1 MAWWNAFDKL
11 DDALKVVVDA
21 TFGWSNTL
29 QEMHLDNIRTK
40 NQKDILE
47 TQAKLDAE
55 RQKLEYEIAEREKK
69 YQFEIE
75 KEQNSEKKEI
85 LKLEQELYHK
95 DMQFKVEMV
104 GKITEIVS
112 GLQNEHSRRV
122 MALLTEYKQQ
132 QIFIINGL
140 KDSHNQNMKQI
151 TEESKEYREQFPEI
165 YTIKIEQL
173 KVELS
178 SHQKLLSDIT
188 TGMNTDLQN
197 IQKWLLDSS
206 RFNAEE
212 FVLKISGSKEEA
224 NNFQNFLNDKKIDMK
239 MITGRSEDTPP
250 AP

>member
-1 MAWWNAFDKL
+1 MAWWNIFDKL
-11 DDALKVVVDA
+11 DDALKVIVEA

-29 QEMHLDNIRTK
+29 QEKHLDNIKTK

-47 TQAKLDAE
+47 TQARLDAE
-55 RQKLEYEIAEREKK
+55 KQKLESEIAEKEKK
-69 YQFEIE
+69 YQLEIE
-75 KEQNSEKKEI
+75 KEQNAEKKKM

-122 MALLTEYKQQ
+122 MSLLTEYKQQ

-151 TEESKEYREQFPEI
+151 AEESKEYREPFPEI
-165 YTIKIEQL
+165 YTIKLEQL
-173 KVELS
+173 KVELG

-188 TGMNTDLQN
+188 DGMNTDLQN

-212 FVLKISGSKEEA
+212 FVLKISGSQEEA

-239 MITGRSEDTPP
+239 MIAEDIEED
-250 AP
+250 A